1 MRRSCDAS
9 SPARAPKNLANQLMN
24 VKPHIACYT
33 PSRGCGS
40 SPAGAVLA
48 RLGDG
53 AVGVDALGLGHLVH
67 RRVRLLEGVAH
78 EGALELLSL
87 GGSGLL
93 GGGAAPDGLA
103 RDRERDA
110 RSVSAP

>member
-1 MRRSCDAS
+1 MLNPTS
-9 SPARAPKNLANQLMN
+9 RAIHRAAVTLHL
-24 VKPHIACYT
+24 
-33 PSRGCGS
+33 RGQS
-40 SPAGAVLA
+40 LHAL
-48 RLGDG
+48 

-67 RRVRLLEGVAH
+67 RRVSLLEGVAH

-103 RDRERDA
+103 RDRTWDA